1 LKIAP
6 SALRGPDLSDVSMHQ
21 MAVQSETSVTQM
33 EVRFAEMNNYHP
45 QTFTSIYR
53 KPFRPDQSF
62 SVVNAADGSKSVG
75 V

>member
-1 LKIAP
+1 
-6 SALRGPDLSDVSMHQ
+6 

-33 EVRFAEMNNYHP
+33 EVRFSEMSNYHP
-45 QTFTSIYR
+45 QTFTYIYR

-62 SVVNAADGSKSVG
+62 SVVNADGSKSVG